1 MTRADKI
8 KGGIFGHLIGD
19 ALGVPYEFMMRGFF
33 NCTDMVG
40 EGTHGQPA
48 GTYSDDGAMMLCT
61 IDSMVSKGLVDIED
75 IRSKFVQWRNNNLW
89 TPHGEVFDI
98 GNTTSVAID
107 NGFGGS
113 SVSDNGNGSL
123 MRILPLAWT
132 NAELHEI
139 NNVSAITHA
148 HQRSFIACNYYIEF
162 VRSLTDGR
170 TKFTAKKYT
179 DYRIFEG
186 FLDFNADEESI
197 FRKGIGDSDFVKRDI
212 KEIKSSGYVVDTL
225 EAAIWCFMTTDNYKD
240 CVLKAVNLGDDT
252 DTVAA
257 VAGGLAGIYY
267 GYNSIPEEWLNQL
280 ARRDE
285 IELLVNKFIEVYE
298 D

>member
-1 MTRADKI
+1 MTKSDRI

-33 NCTDMVG
+33 NCIDMVG

-61 IDSMVSKGLVDIED
+61 IDSMVSKRLVDIED

-123 MRILPLAWT
+123 MRILPLTWAD
-132 NAELHEI
+132 ADYSKVDE
-139 NNVSAITHA
+139 VSSITHG
-148 HQRSFIACNYYIEF
+148 HSRSLIGCNYYITIA
-162 VRSLTDGR
+162 RLLTEGKAK
-170 TKFTAKKYT
+170 TTAKKLADFRTFLVYT
-179 DYRIFEG
+179 DIDPEHTHYNTLWKSSF
-186 FLDFNADEESI
+186 ADTLI
-197 FRKGIGDSDFVKRDI
+197 SD
-212 KEIKSSGYVVDTL
+212 IKSSGYVVDTL
-225 EAAIWCFMTTDNYKD
+225 EAALWCFMNTDNYKD

-267 GYNSIPEEWLNQL
+267 GYNNIPQEWINQL
-280 ARRDE
+280 ARKEE
-285 IELLVNKFIEVYE
+285 IELLVNQFISVYE

>member
-1 MTRADKI
+1 MIKADRI

-61 IDSMVSKGLVDIED
+61 IDSMVSKGKVNVKDIQ
-75 IRSKFVQWRNNNLW
+75 SKFVQWRNNNLW

-123 MRILPLAWT
+123 MRILPLVWT
-132 NAELHEI
+132 DADYVTIGEI
-139 NNVSAITHA
+139 SAITHA
-148 HQRSFIACNYYIEF
+148 HERSILCCNYYIEF
-162 VRSLTDGR
+162 ARLLTEGK
-170 TKFTAKKYT
+170 TKFTAKKNT
-179 DYRIFEG
+179 DYSMFCLHHTSETELLAQR
-186 FLDFNADEESI
+186 L
-197 FRKGIGDSDFVKRDI
+197 GDLIISNRDI
-212 KEIKSSGYVVDTL
+212 KEIKSTGYVVDTL

-252 DTVAA
+252 DTIAA
-257 VAGGLAGIYY
+257 VAGGLAGTYY
-267 GYNSIPEEWLNQL
+267 GYNNIPQEWINQL
-280 ARRDE
+280 ARKEE
-285 IELLVNKFIEVYE
+285 IELLVNQFISVYE